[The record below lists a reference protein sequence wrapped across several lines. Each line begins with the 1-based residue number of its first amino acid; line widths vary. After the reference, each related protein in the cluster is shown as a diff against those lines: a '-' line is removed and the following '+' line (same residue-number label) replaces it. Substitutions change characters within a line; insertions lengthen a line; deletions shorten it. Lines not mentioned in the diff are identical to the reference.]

1 MTENEGVATVQT
13 LAAEVRVLVV
23 GNRQITTGIA
33 RQLDVVEPGDVE
45 PFGRVAA
52 KAIGGSPGAYEVYVV
67 GRSRTTGALVRA
79 RAHSA
84 THPDAHAAWSAL
96 PLIVLASR

>member
-1 MTENEGVATVQT
+1 MIENTDTATVQT

-33 RQLDVVEPGDVE
+33 RQLDTVRSAEIE
-45 PFGRVAA
+45 PFGRIAG
-52 KAIGGSPGAYEVYVV
+52 KAIGKPSMRRVYVV
-67 GRSRTTGALVRA
+67 GRSKTTGALVQA
-79 RAHSA
+79 EAA
-84 THPDAHAAWSAL
+84 AAIEPETYAAWSAL